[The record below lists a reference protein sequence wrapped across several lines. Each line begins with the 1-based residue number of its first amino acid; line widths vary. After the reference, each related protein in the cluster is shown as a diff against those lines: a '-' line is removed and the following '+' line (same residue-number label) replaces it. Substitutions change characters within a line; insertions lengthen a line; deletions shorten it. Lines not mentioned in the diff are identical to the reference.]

1 MIMQLLLSLPLLP
14 VSLDGGLLLVSEGG
28 SGRVQDAAMLEV
40 AAAAN
45 ADMSAVAPGIRVEG
59 QIDDGGHLHVVVAKK
74 AVVHVGGVM
83 IDD

>member
-1 MIMQLLLSLPLLP
+1 
-14 VSLDGGLLLVSEGG
+14 
-28 SGRVQDAAMLEV
+28 MLEV

-83 IDD
+83 IDDAAAVVELVGPVCIT

>member
-1 MIMQLLLSLPLLP
+1 MQLLLSLPLLP

-40 AAAAN
+40 AAAN

>member
-1 MIMQLLLSLPLLP
+1 MQLLLSLPLLP
-14 VSLDGGLLLVSEGG
+14 VSLDGGLLIVSEGG
-28 SGRVQDAAMLEV
+28 SGRVQD
-40 AAAAN
+40 
-45 ADMSAVAPGIRVEG
+45 EG

>member
-1 MIMQLLLSLPLLP
+1 M
-14 VSLDGGLLLVSEGG
+14 
-28 SGRVQDAAMLEV
+28 QDAAMLEV